1 MIEFKQISVDFPDE
15 KDVEVLSL
23 RISGTYSGSFEGTCR
38 SVSIHQICD
47 FLAKAKEGGFY
58 FRLSEEQ
65 LTAEEQVNM
74 PQHWKERE
82 REKEKMYLAEYK
94 IETQVLQPNDVLK
107 PYCYNLSIQDKNH
120 NSLLTMVGFDEAPN
134 LNMSL
139 NDIILPHI
147 QSINYHDF
155 ARKIDCDNF

>member
-1 MIEFKQISVDFPDE
+1 MSDNIQEEENSIEKPGKKLSAYRNIS
-15 KDVEVLSL
+15 
-23 RISGTYSGSFEGTCR
+23 YSKRDIFYR
-38 SVSIHQICD
+38 
-47 FLAKAKEGGFY
+47 KAKEEGFY

-82 REKEKMYLAEYK
+82 QEKEKMYLAEYK
-94 IETQVLQPNDVLK
+94 TETQVLQPNDVLK

-120 NSLLTMVGFDEAPN
+120 NSHLTMVGFDEAPN

>member
-1 MIEFKQISVDFPDE
+1 MIEYKHIFVDFPDE
-15 KDVEVLSL
+15 KDVEVLSFK
-23 RISGTYSGSFEGTCR
+23 ISGTYSGGLEGSCR
-38 SVSIHQICD
+38 SASISKICD
-47 FLAKAKEGGFY
+47 LLAKAKEEGFY

-82 REKEKMYLAEYK
+82 QEKEKMYLAEYK
-94 IETQVLQPNDVLK
+94 TETQVLQPNDVLK

-120 NSLLTMVGFDEAPN
+120 NSHLIVVWFGEAPN

-155 ARKIDCDNF
+155 ARVIDWNNF